1 MTRTLEIPDLCLVL
15 LVGISGVGKSTFARK
30 HFLPTEIVSSDVCRG
45 LVSDDENDQGATTD
59 AFALLH
65 YIVSTRLRRGRLTV
79 IDATNVQSDAR
90 KSLVALAKEHDCL
103 AIAVVLHLP
112 VKLAGERNKSRPD
125 RNFGVRVLRQ
135 QHGQLVGSMRRM
147 KHEGFSR
154 VHVLDSPEA
163 IAGVSFVR
171 RPLWNDRRDD
181 HGPFDIIGDVHGCYD
196 ELCEL
201 LRKLGYALDGTREQ
215 PRVVPPAGRRAIFLG
230 DLVDRGPDSPGVLRL
245 VMAMVADGSA
255 LCIPGNHET
264 KLLKRLRGKTGS
276 LTHGL
281 AATIEQLERE
291 PAEFSGQVADFI
303 DKLVSHYV
311 LDDGKLVVA
320 HAGLREDYQGRAS
333 GRVRA
338 FCLYGETT
346 GETDEYGLPVRYDWA
361 SEYRGRAMVVYG
373 HTPVP
378 ELEWVN
384 RTICLDTGCV
394 FGGQLTALRYP
405 EREFVSVPAAR
416 VYYEP
421 AKPLDAGRRSAR
433 QERPADLLD
442 IRDVTGKRIID
453 TRLRRTVTIRDENA
467 IEALEVMS
475 RFAVD
480 PRWLIYLPPTMAP
493 SSTAPAGEPL
503 LERPHEAFDDY
514 ARAGIESVICEE
526 KHMGSRAVVIVARSV
541 EAARRRFGVDDG
553 KQGVVYTRTGRPF
566 FSEPGLEA
574 AFIARVAAA
583 VSGADLWTQLETDW
597 LCLDAEL
604 MPWSMKARELLR
616 VQYAGVSAAALRS
629 LGATRA
635 VLDAA
640 AARNVGADALAT
652 RFRDRLALVENYRAA
667 WRRYCWEVVSLDDV
681 RLAPFHLLATEG
693 RTWFDRPH
701 AWHLET
707 LAALAKHDPMLV
719 ATPFRMVELSDPE
732 SRSAAAQWW
741 TELTEGG
748 GEGMV
753 VKPDTWLA
761 RGDNG
766 LVQPAIKCRGR
777 EYLRII
783 YGPEYTAPEQL
794 ERLRSRGLGRK
805 RGLALRE
812 FALGIEGL
820 CRFSEGEP
828 LWRVH
833 ECAFGVLA
841 LESEP
846 VDPRL

>member
-1 MTRTLEIPDLCLVL
+1 MSRTLEIPDLCLVI
-15 LVGISGVGKSTFARK
+15 LVGVSGVGKSTFARK

-45 LVSDDENDQGATTD
+45 VVSDDENDQGATND

-65 YIVSTRLRRGRLTV
+65 YIVGTRLRRGRLTV
-79 IDATNVQSDAR
+79 IDATNVQSESR
-90 KSLVALAKEHDCL
+90 KGLIALAKEHDCL
-103 AIAVVLHLP
+103 AIAVVLNLP
-112 VKLAGERNKSRPD
+112 VKLAAERNQARPD

-135 QHGQLVGSMRRM
+135 QHGQLVSGMRRM

-163 IAGVSFVR
+163 IESASFMR
-171 RPLWNDRRDD
+171 RRLWNDRRDD
-181 HGPFDIIGDVHGCYD
+181 HGPFDIIGDVHGCYG

-201 LRKLGYALDGTREQ
+201 LRALGYTLDGTREQ
-215 PRVVPPAGRRAIFLG
+215 PRVLAPAGRRALFLG

-245 VMAMVADGSA
+245 VMSMVADGAA

-264 KLLKRLRGKTGS
+264 KLLKRLRGKNVKLS
-276 LTHGL
+276 HGL

-291 PAEFSGQVADFI
+291 PPELSERVADFI
-303 DKLVSHYV
+303 EGLVSHYV

-378 ELEWVN
+378 EPEWVN

-394 FGGQLTALRYP
+394 FGGKLTALRYP
-405 EREFVSVPAAR
+405 ERELVQVPAAA

-421 AKPLDAGRRSAR
+421 AKPLDTARRP
-433 QERPADLLD
+433 ERPADVLD

-453 TRLRRTVTIRDENA
+453 TRLRRTVTIRDANA

-503 LERPHEAFDDY
+503 LERPQEAFDDY
-514 ARAGIESVICEE
+514 ARAGVERVICEE

-541 EAARRRFGVDDG
+541 EAARRRFGVDDAR
-553 KQGVVYTRTGRPF
+553 QGVVYTRTGRPF
-566 FSEPGLEA
+566 FSEASREA
-574 AFIARVAAA
+574 AFVARVAAA
-583 VSGADLWTQLETDW
+583 VQGADLWTQLETDW

-629 LGATRA
+629 LGAARA
-635 VLDAA
+635 VLDAT
-640 AARNVGADALAT
+640 AARNGGADELAA
-652 RFRDRLALVENYRAA
+652 RFGDRLARVENYRAA
-667 WRRYCWEVVSLDDV
+667 WRRYCWEVASLDDI

-693 RTWFDRPH
+693 RTWFDRSH
-701 AWHLET
+701 VWHLET
-707 LAALAKHDPMLV
+707 LAALAEQDPMLV
-719 ATPFRMVELSDPE
+719 ATPFRMVDLADDE
-732 SRSAAAQWW
+732 SRSAATQWW
-741 TELTEGG
+741 TQLTERG

-753 VKPDTWLA
+753 VKPETWLA
-761 RGDNG
+761 RGENG

-794 ERLRSRGLGRK
+794 ERLRARGLGRK

-820 CRFSEGEP
+820 CRFTESEP

-841 LESEP
+841 LESEA